1 MNEFRLEIIRK
12 LAGMIREE
20 GPSAEDPTVTL
31 VDRKDIIF
39 SNIREQQVFLVEGLS
54 NSRTPTSERKYP
66 DHYYTLSKSAQNRFR
81 KRNKGK
87 Y

>member
-1 MNEFRLEIIRK
+1 MNELRLKIIK
-12 LAGMIREE
+12 QLAGLIKE
-20 GPSAEDPTVTL
+20 GPSAEDLTVSEISRENI
-31 VDRKDIIF
+31 VF
-39 SNIREQQVFLVEGLS
+39 SNVKEQQVFLVEGLS
-54 NSRTPTSERKYP
+54 NFMTLQGVRKYP

>member
-1 MNEFRLEIIRK
+1 MNEFRLKIIRQ
-12 LAGMIREE
+12 LAGILKED
-20 GPSAEDPTVTL
+20 PSAEDPTVTEIK
-31 VDRKDIIF
+31 REDIIF
-39 SNIREQQVFLVEGLS
+39 SNVKEQQVFLVEGLS
-54 NSRTPTSERKYP
+54 NSGNQLGVRKYP